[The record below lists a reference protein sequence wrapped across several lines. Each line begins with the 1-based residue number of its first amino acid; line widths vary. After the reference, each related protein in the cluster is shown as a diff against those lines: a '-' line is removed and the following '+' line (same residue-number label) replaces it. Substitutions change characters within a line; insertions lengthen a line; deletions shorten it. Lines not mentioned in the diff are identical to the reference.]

1 MAGLTVVPLMLG
13 AGEAHALAPDL
24 LLKPVLVELGATCP
38 TAGLYLLDS
47 DYAEGTRLEG
57 WLEQWADV
65 IRRSAGAVAATS

>member
-1 MAGLTVVPLMLG
+1 
-13 AGEAHALAPDL
+13 
-24 LLKPVLVELGATCP
+24 VLVELGATCP